1 MDPFDAYKLYN
12 ALKLHFENDSYDA
25 IKYNFKTTVN
35 PNSFFKRRDKYFF
48 AKLAKNQKDLLNYFV
63 YNFIEDVKY
72 IGDMMDSDG
81 ERNYTK
87 HKKIHE
93 ALSREFTKDINSI
106 DTDFDSLLVV
116 NNINTPPLIVQKW
129 MEQEVSLETVVILD
143 SLTGFVSREGNK
155 ISETI
160 LWPDISRKFIKYGPF
175 VNFDK
180 EKYLGILKK
189 RFTNTI

>member
-12 ALKLHFENDSYDA
+12 ALKLHFESDYDA
-25 IKYNFKTTVN
+25 IKYNFKSNVS

-63 YNFIEDVKY
+63 YNFVEDVKY
-72 IGDMMDSDG
+72 IGDMMDNDG

-87 HKKIHE
+87 HKKVHE

-129 MEQEVSLETVVILD
+129 MEEEVSLETVVILD
-143 SLTGFVSREGNK
+143 SLTGFVSREGSK
-155 ISETI
+155 ISETL
-160 LWPDISRKFIKYGPF
+160 LWPDFSRKFTKYGPF

-180 EKYLGILKK
+180 EKYLNILKK
-189 RFTNTI
+189 RFTNP